1 MLFNSY
7 AFLFAFLPVALLG
20 FHVAALAGRSTAA
33 CWLVLASVCFYGWWN
48 PPFVVLLLGS
58 IAFNFACGHL
68 IAAASVRPRLQSG
81 LLAGGI
87 AANLALLVW
96 FKYLASLL
104 GCLRAWGVLDLPFAA
119 TVLPLGISFF
129 TFTQIGYLV
138 DVRQGVARDRGLLSY
153 VLFVTFF
160 PHLIAGP
167 ILHNREIMPQFADPA
182 TYRLS
187 GQNLCVGATIF
198 VIGLLKKTLLADP
211 LSASV
216 QAGFGQAQGI
226 GFVASWIAVLL
237 YSMQLYFDFS
247 GYSDMAIGLARMFN
261 VRFPLNFNS
270 PYKATGIIDYWQRFH
285 MTLTR
290 YITLYLFNPMA
301 MAVTRRRALRGKDC
315 SRRATTTPGGFSSLL
330 LLPTMMTMALAGI
343 WHGSGLQ
350 YLVFGLLH
358 GAYIATNHA
367 RRIFGGRYARAD
379 GPLLHILY
387 VALTYLCAC
396 VAFVFFRAP
405 SLAAAGD
412 MLAGMLGLHG
422 FAASPAT
429 APEAAKATRELACL
443 AVLYGIVWF
452 LPNTQQ
458 IMALYQ
464 PALGRIAPG
473 PLPWLRW
480 RLSLPSA
487 IAFGLGALVALL
499 TVGGTSEFL
508 YFQF

>member
-7 AFLFAFLPVALLG
+7 AFLFVFLPAALLG
-20 FHVAALAGRSTAA
+20 FHAAALAGRSAAA

-48 PPFVVLLLGS
+48 PAFVVLLLAS
-58 IAFNFACGHL
+58 IAFNFLCGHM
-68 IAAASVRPRLQSG
+68 IAANAARPRLQSW

-87 AANLALLVW
+87 VANVALLVW

-104 GCLRAWGVLDLPFAA
+104 GCLRAWGVLDIPFAA

-198 VIGLLKKTLLADP
+198 VMGLLKKSLLADP

-216 QAGFGQAQGI
+216 QAGFGHAHGI
-226 GFVASWIAVLL
+226 GFVGSWSAVLL
-237 YSMQLYFDFS
+237 YSLQLYFDFS

-301 MAVTRRRALRGKDC
+301 VAITRRRALSGKDC
-315 SRRATTTPGGFSSLL
+315 SRKATTTLGGFASLL
-330 LLPTMMTMALAGI
+330 LLPTMMTMALAGV

-358 GAYIATNHA
+358 GTYIAINHA
-367 RRIFGGRYARAD
+367 WRIFGGRFARAD
-379 GPLLHILY
+379 GPLLHVLY

-412 MLAGMLGLHG
+412 MLSGMLGLHG
-422 FAASPAT
+422 GFIALPAT
-429 APEAAKATRELACL
+429 ATAARELACL
-443 AVLYGIVWF
+443 AVLYAIVWF

-458 IMALYQ
+458 IMALYE
-464 PALGRIAPG
+464 PALGRITPG

-487 IAFGLGALVALL
+487 IAFGLGALVGLL